1 MTSLL
6 RVSFLRIV
14 FVGGL
19 AAAACDSHSVVGQQS
34 GHAGKG
40 GGNAGSAGTA
50 GASGGVG
57 GFSAGDAGTTGNA
70 GTFGTFGD
78 AGSFVSAGT
87 TGSAGTVG
95 TAGTFGTGGVG
106 GFTFQMCSQPP
117 PGGASGQGLVF
128 TGAAT
133 LYVTYREPSRVA
145 LGDLDGDG
153 KLDIVTSNYLDQGSF
168 GGNDGAFAGVSGTAG
183 AAGTGIGGTGGPAP
197 IMGSVS
203 VMLSSEG
210 HRPPYSYTAGFQP
223 WAIAVG
229 DLDGDG
235 KTDVAAV
242 GQRDVNVLFNAGGG
256 SLRPAVSFASGT
268 NPREIAL
275 GDVDGDG
282 KTDMVVA
289 NRGQGLGDQA
299 GTTINA
305 DVAVL
310 RSMGNGA
317 FVATNFA
324 AGTSPVAVALAD
336 LNGDGKLDI
345 AAASGRGVSVLL
357 NAGTGTFGPAADY
370 GIGTNP
376 FSIALGDLNGDGKPD
391 IAVGN
396 SSSGGVSVLLNVG
409 NGAFAAAINYP
420 YGDVFDLG
428 YSVAIGDL
436 NRDGKPDLASVS
448 AGCGIAILVNA
459 GNGTFGPVLR
469 RFAAPSPRSLTLGDL
484 NGDGDLDFLVP
495 APEGVYVPERE

>member
-6 RVSFLRIV
+6 RVSFLRVV

-40 GGNAGSAGTA
+40 GGS
-50 GASGGVG
+50 
-57 GFSAGDAGTTGNA
+57 AGTTGNA
-70 GTFGTFGD
+70 GTFGTLGD
-78 AGSFVSAGT
+78 GGSFVSAGT

-95 TAGTFGTGGVG
+95 TAGVLGTGGVG
-106 GFTFQMCSQPP
+106 GSSSQMCWQP

-128 TGAAT
+128 TGIGTIYA
-133 LYVTYREPSRVA
+133 TYRDPFRVA

-153 KLDIVTSNYLDQGSF
+153 KLDMAASNYLDQGF
-168 GGNDGAFAGVSGTAG
+168 GGNDGAFAGVGGTAG
-183 AAGTGIGGTGGPAP
+183 AAGTGIGGTGIGGTAGPAP
-197 IMGSVS
+197 FTGSVS

-210 HRPPYSYTAGFQP
+210 HRPPHTYTAGFLP
-223 WAIAVG
+223 SALAVG

-235 KTDVAAV
+235 KADVAAV
-242 GQRDVNVLFNAGGG
+242 NQRDVNVLFNAGGG
-256 SLRPAVSFASGT
+256 SLRTAVSFSSGT
-268 NPREIAL
+268 NPYEIAL

-289 NRGQGLGDQA
+289 NRGQGLGDAA
-299 GTTINA
+299 GTIIDA

-317 FVATNFA
+317 FVATNYA
-324 AGTSPVAVALAD
+324 AGTSPVDVALAD

-345 AAASGRGVSVLL
+345 ATASGRGVSVLL
-357 NAGTGTFGPAADY
+357 NAGTGTFGPAASY
-370 GIGTNP
+370 GFGTNP
-376 FSIALGDLNGDGKPD
+376 VSIALGDLNGDGKAD

-396 SSSGGVSVLLNVG
+396 SSIGGVSVLLNLG
-409 NGAFAAAINYP
+409 NGAFAAAVNYP
-420 YGDVFDLG
+420 YGDVFDIG

-436 NRDGKPDLASVS
+436 NRDGKPDLASSS
-448 AGCGIAILVNA
+448 AVCGIAILVNA

-469 RFAAPSPRSLTLGDL
+469 RFAAPSQRSLTLGDL
-484 NGDGDLDFLVP
+484 NGDGDLDFLAP